1 MIFQLSDPFLSIIQR
16 QQPGGIT
23 HKGSW
28 GTPNPLGPAKETLS
42 RVQVSHECLLPPTW
56 RHQNPS
62 ANAFHSTP
70 LPLKETIPRNSSGVP
85 FTSPLALPSPL
96 VPSLPPVLVSSQNTP
111 PTQPLQAKKSHPGVL
126 NALDSHETRLS
137 AGFFPYKKKTTHTG
151 PSPPHPPL
159 DSYHSW
165 GSHPPP
171 RHGAQAGSQA

>member
-1 MIFQLSDPFLSIIQR
+1 MIFQLSDPLLSITQR
-16 QQPGGIT
+16 KQPGGIT

-28 GTPNPLGPAKETLS
+28 GTPNPLGPAKGTLS
-42 RVQVSHECLLPPTW
+42 RVPVSHECLLPPTW
-56 RHQNPS
+56 GHQNPS
-62 ANAFHSTP
+62 PSAFHSNP
-70 LPLKETIPRNSSGVP
+70 LPLKETIPWNSSR
-85 FTSPLALPSPL
+85 S
-96 VPSLPPVLVSSQNTP
+96 PSLPLQHSPAPWSPLSLLSSQNTS

-165 GSHPPP
+165 GSHPQP
-171 RHGAQAGSQA
+171 RHGAQAGPRA